1 MDPAEPYPAYLEID
15 YPDRELNWVTSF
27 FRPFVVI
34 PIAIILGLVSGPA
47 IQKEGAERPLAAH
60 ADYGARAGVGL
71 ETPIGPV
78 RVQYGMAASGRRL
91 WFIRVGNWF

>member
-1 MDPAEPYPAYLEID
+1 MGYSLVGPLRAYVSLMSGM
-15 YPDRELNWVTSF
+15 TS
-27 FRPFVVI
+27 PV
-34 PIAIILGLVSGPA
+34 AA
-47 IQKEGAERPLAAH
+47 RPLAAH
-60 ADYGARAGVGL
+60 PDYGTRAGVGL